1 MKKILC
7 TALALATALSL
18 AACGGAKPS
27 STPAPATSGNAAS
40 SAAPA
45 ASGKAVEIKIATV
58 GNESHQST
66 IGAQFFKEKAE
77 ELSNG
82 QLQVTIYPNGALGG
96 EREAAEGVKLGT
108 LQMTIVTTDGALPAW
123 VPETQ
128 VLSIPYLFA
137 NKEEAYKTLDEL
149 LQSELGPKFE
159 AQGFKHLGFME
170 LGFRHFTNNKREVKT
185 AEDMKGLSIRVQEA
199 PIWFALIEKLGATA
213 TPVSFNELYTALQ
226 QGMVD
231 GQENPITSIASSR
244 FNEVQKYMTLDGH
257 TYAAESMIINKAF
270 YDGLAPELQKCVDD
284 AAAYAVTEQRKKV
297 DSQEG
302 AYLKELKDSGMVI
315 TEPDLESF
323 RAATEGLYKLE
334 NVTKLV
340 DPALVE
346 KIMDF
351 LK

>member
-7 TALALATALSL
+7 TVLALVTAFSL
-18 AACGGAKPS
+18 TACGAKP
-27 STPAPATSGNAAS
+27 

-45 ASGKAVEIKIATV
+45 ASGNAASPAAPTASGKTVTIKLATV
-58 GNESHQST
+58 GNEDHQST
-66 IGAQFFKEKAE
+66 IGAQFFKDKVEA
-77 ELSNG
+77 LSNG
-82 QLQVTIYPNGALGG
+82 QITVTIYPNSALGG

-108 LQMTIVTTDGALPAW
+108 IQMTIVTTDGALPAW

-137 NKEEAYKTLDEL
+137 SKEEAYKTLDGL
-149 LQSELGPKFE
+149 LQAELAPKFE

-199 PIWFALIEKLGATA
+199 PIWFALIEKLNATA

-231 GQENPITSIASSR
+231 GQENPVTSIATSR

-257 TYAAESMIINKAF
+257 TYGAESIIVNKAF
-270 YDGLAPELQKCVDD
+270 YDGLTPELQKNVDE

-297 DSQEG
+297 DSQET
-302 AYLKELKDSGMVI
+302 AYLKQLQESGMVI
-315 TEPDLESF
+315 TEPDLASF
-323 RAATEGLYKLE
+323 RAATDGLYKLE
-334 NVTKLV
+334 NVSKLV

>member
-1 MKKILC
+1 MKKFFC
-7 TALALATALSL
+7 TTLALLTALSL
-18 AACGGAKPS
+18 AACGAKPS
-27 STPAPATSGNAAS
+27 AAPTSSATPASAAS
-40 SAAPA
+40 SAPA
-45 ASGKAVEIKIATV
+45 TTGKTVEIKIATV

-82 QLQVTIYPNGALGG
+82 QIQVTIYPNGALGG

-149 LQSELGPKFE
+149 LQPELAPKFE

-199 PIWFALIEKLGATA
+199 PIWFALIEKLNATA
-213 TPVSFNELYTALQ
+213 TPVAFNELYTALQ

-257 TYAAESMIINKAF
+257 TYAAESVIINKAF
-270 YDGLAPELQKCVDD
+270 YDGLTPEQQKNIDD

-297 DSQEG
+297 DSQESE
-302 AYLKELKDSGMVI
+302 YLKQLKDSGMVV
-315 TEPDLESF
+315 TEPDLASF
-323 RAATEGLYKLE
+323 RTATDGLYKME
-334 NVTKLV
+334 SVTKLV
-340 DPALVE
+340 DPVLVE